1 MKSAINFTTVT
12 PNFRGRLLLLIRN
25 SGIMLIT
32 FLGWTDASYV
42 PGTDYGDLKII
53 HRGLSLQ
60 QVHAYTRVPRP
71 VMMSFGISFDD
82 YSVSGD

>member
-53 HRGLSLQ
+53 HRDYLCNRCMLI
-60 QVHAYTRVPRP
+60 RVFLDP
-71 VMMSFGISFDD
+71 
-82 YSVSGD
+82 